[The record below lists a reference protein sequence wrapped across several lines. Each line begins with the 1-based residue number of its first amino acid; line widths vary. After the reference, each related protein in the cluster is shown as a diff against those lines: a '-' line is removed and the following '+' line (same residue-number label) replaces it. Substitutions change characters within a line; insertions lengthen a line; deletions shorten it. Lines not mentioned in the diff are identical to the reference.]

1 MKKIKKTLAI
11 LILIITFVCTGCAM
25 EGSESYERH
34 TNLKET
40 GIENLY
46 YDLNTKIVYMLF
58 NEYTGNAGY
67 GYMSPYYAENGK
79 PYIWENGLKEIK

>member
-1 MKKIKKTLAI
+1 MKKIKKVLVI
-11 LILIITFVCTGCAM
+11 LILIVAFVCTGCAL
-25 EGSESYERH
+25 EGSKSYEKH

-58 NEYTGNAGY
+58 NEWDEEFGY
-67 GYMSPYYAENGK
+67 GYMSPYYAANGK
-79 PYIWENGLKEIK
+79 PYIWENGLKEIQ

>member
-1 MKKIKKTLAI
+1 MKKIKRNLVI
-11 LILIITFVCTGCAM
+11 LILTIAFVCTGCTV

-46 YDLNTKIVYMLF
+46 YDLNTKIVYILF
-58 NEYTGNAGY
+58 NEYAGNAGY
-67 GYMSPYYAENGK
+67 GYMSPYYAGNGK